1 MGAKAF
7 ISLGEVYEI
16 FIQVTTTD
24 EYSINQRNAVT
35 ILDELVK
42 HAMRDNAC
50 WEIKVKMDYEDI
62 PKPELQCAGDYLD
75 DDGKCTHPNVTPG
88 LNCIDYPHC
97 MYVVDS
103 HSSTGSAKENV

>member
-42 HAMRDNAC
+42 HAIRDNAC
-50 WEIKVKMDYEDI
+50 WEIKVKMDYEDA
-62 PKPELQCAGDYLD
+62 Q
-75 DDGKCTHPNVTPG
+75 
-88 LNCIDYPHC
+88 
-97 MYVVDS
+97 
-103 HSSTGSAKENV
+103 SSAPTANEEKTGRGV